1 MISILRYGADSSL
14 RLELKSEAL
23 VAHCAAPRG
32 EPLSDVAAAVDRAL
46 AAPLDFPPLPQAAVP
61 GDKVVLALAPG
72 VPRAAM
78 IVART
83 VDVLLANGV
92 SAPDITLL
100 RTQADVETGAPDPLD
115 ELTSDVRK
123 AVADK
128 IHDPAHR
135 DSLSYLAASTN
146 AKPIYINRAIHD
158 ADLVIPI
165 GCLRLEESLG
175 YHGINSSIFPT
186 FADAANAEGYRS
198 LGSNEA
204 PRRQRLQRQA
214 DEVSWLLGLRFTIQV
229 VPGAGTQILH
239 VLAGDLE
246 AVFREGRW
254 RCEEAW
260 SYGVPERASLI
271 VATIEGDGTQQTWE
285 NVGRA
290 LAAAS
295 RTVAEPAAVAICCDL
310 AERPPAA
317 LQQLAGADDLEEAMV
332 DIGKHKP
339 ADALA
344 AIELVH
350 ALRRG
355 KVYLLSR
362 LDEDLV
368 EELGMSPVAAEQISR
383 LASRYD
389 SCIVLANAQYA
400 VARPRTSAPK
410 NGRPRD
416 PGCPD
421 ERARDGPCGLD
432 RRVRRT
438 HSARRAGRPGP
449 PHAGSTH
456 RRRPRG
462 VSAQPVHQ

>member
-32 EPLSDVAAAVDRAL
+32 EPLSDVASAVDRAL
-46 AAPLDFPPLPQAAVP
+46 AEPLDFPPLAQAALP
-61 GDKVVLALAPG
+61 GDSVVLALAPG
-72 VPRAAM
+72 VPRAAA

-83 VDVLLANGV
+83 IDVLLANGV
-92 SAPDITLL
+92 RAQDITLL
-100 RTQADVETGAPDPLD
+100 RTQADVESGAPDPLD
-115 ELTSDVRK
+115 ELTGDVRS
-123 AVADK
+123 AVVDK
-128 IHDPAHR
+128 IHDPTRR
-135 DSLSYLAASTN
+135 DSLSYLGASSH
-146 AKPIYINRAIHD
+146 ARPIYINRAIHD

-186 FADAANAEGYRS
+186 FADAANADRYRS
-198 LGSNEA
+198 LGSSEA
-204 PRRQRLQRQA
+204 PRRQRLRKQA

-229 VPGAGTQILH
+229 VPGAGAQILH
-239 VLAGDLE
+239 VLAGDVQ

-254 RCEEAW
+254 RCDEAW
-260 SYGVPERASLI
+260 SYGVPERASLV

-290 LAAAS
+290 LAAAAL
-295 RTVAEPAAVAICCDL
+295 TVAEPAAVAICCDL

-317 LQQLAGADDLEEAMV
+317 LQQIAGADDLEEALL

-344 AIELVH
+344 AMELVH
-350 ALRRG
+350 ALQRG

-400 VARPRTSAPK
+400 VARPRAERTEEQPASRPK
-410 NGRPRD
+410 LPR
-416 PGCPD
+416 
-421 ERARDGPCGLD
+421 
-432 RRVRRT
+432 
-438 HSARRAGRPGP
+438 
-449 PHAGSTH
+449 
-456 RRRPRG
+456 
-462 VSAQPVHQ
+462 